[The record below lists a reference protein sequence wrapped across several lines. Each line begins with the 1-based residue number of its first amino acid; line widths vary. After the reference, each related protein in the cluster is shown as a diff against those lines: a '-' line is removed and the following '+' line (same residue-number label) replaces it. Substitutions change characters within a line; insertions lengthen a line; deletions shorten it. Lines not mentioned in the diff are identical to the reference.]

1 MQADREGTSLKTF
14 TSAQI
19 RNVALVGHGGVGKTT
34 LAEALLADAG
44 VITRVGRVEDGT
56 TVTDTEPE
64 EIKRRLSVS
73 TALAAFESHGCKLN
87 LLDCPG
93 YADFFAEVQAGLA
106 MADLAVIVVS
116 AVDGVEVQTEIAWE
130 AAAALGLPR
139 MIFINKLDRER
150 ASFDR
155 TLDQLRSVFG
165 AGVAPLELPV
175 GEETAFR
182 GVIDLLTDKAFIY
195 GDDGTGVEQDVP
207 ADMANIEHVVHD
219 ALVEGIVVADDA
231 LMERYLEGDIPSFA
245 ELEKTL
251 AQGVADAT
259 VFPVVCGSATRRIGV
274 DRLAQF
280 IAEIAPSPLARPA
293 LHVLAGDGEADI
305 ACDPN
310 GDPLAVIGKTIADP
324 FVGRVSLLK
333 VCSGTLKTDAVLT
346 NTRTRSDERLH
357 GLFTLRGKEHE
368 TVTEVPAGDLVAVAK
383 LSDSATGDTLA
394 PKGMPVRAPMPTPPT
409 PSLWVAI
416 KPKSQGD
423 DDKLMTS
430 LHRLQEEDPT
440 LFVERNEETH
450 QSLLGGAGETHLAV
464 ISERLTRKFGVEVIT
479 EDVAVPYRE
488 TITKPATA
496 EGKHKKQSGGHGQ
509 FGVCTITIA
518 PLERGEG
525 FRFVDK
531 IVGGAIP
538 RQFIPAVE
546 KGIQEAMGQGGPM
559 GHPVVD
565 LEVTLTDGKFHAVD
579 SSELSFKMAGALA
592 LRDAMANAAPVLL
605 EPVSCLNVTM
615 SIAQQGDVM
624 GDLNARRGRVQT
636 TDSSADGS
644 RVTIT
649 AMVPTAELRRYAIDL
664 RSITGGRGSFTIEH
678 HHYDIA
684 PESARNQRLL
694 AESK

>member
-1 MQADREGTSLKTF
+1 VTLKTF

-44 VITRVGRVEDGT
+44 AINRIGRVEDGT

-64 EIKRRLSVS
+64 EIKRHLSVS

-116 AVDGVEVQTEIAWE
+116 AVEGVEVQTEIAWE
-130 AAAALGLPR
+130 AAAALDLPR

-155 TLDQLRSVFG
+155 TLDQLRATFG

-175 GEETAFR
+175 GEETNFR
-182 GVIDLLTDKAFIY
+182 GVIDLLSDKAYIY
-195 GDDGTGVEQDVP
+195 GDDGVGVEQDVP
-207 ADMANIEHVVHD
+207 AELANTEHVVHD
-219 ALVEGIVVADDA
+219 ALVEGIVVADDG
-231 LMERYLEGDIPSFA
+231 LMERYLEGDIPSFE

-251 AQGVADAT
+251 AHGVADAT

-280 IAEIAPSPLARPA
+280 LTEIAPSPMQRPA
-293 LHVLAGDGEADI
+293 FKVTAGDSETDVP
-305 ACDPN
+305 CDPN
-310 GDPLAVIGKTIADP
+310 GDPLAIVGKTIADP

-333 VCSGTLKTDAVLT
+333 VCSGTIKPDSVLT
-346 NTRTRSDERLH
+346 NTRTRADEKLH

-368 TVTEVPAGDLVAVAK
+368 PVTEVPAGDVVAVPK
-383 LSDSATGDTLA
+383 LTDTATGDTLA
-394 PKGMPVRAPMPTPPT
+394 PKGMPVRARVIDPAPPA
-409 PSLWVAI
+409 LWVAI

-423 DDKLMTS
+423 EDKLMTS

-440 LFVERNEETH
+440 LVVERSEETH
-450 QSLLGGAGETHLAV
+450 QTLLGGAGETHLSV
-464 ISERLTRKFGVEVIT
+464 ISERLTRKFGVEVVT
-479 EDVAVPYRE
+479 EEVAVPYRE
-488 TITKPATA
+488 TISKPATA

-518 PLERGEG
+518 PLPRGEG
-525 FRFVDK
+525 FQFVDK

-546 KGIQEAMGQGGPM
+546 KGIQEAMAQGGPN

-565 LEVTLTDGKFHAVD
+565 LEVTLTDGKYHTVD
-579 SSELSFKMAGALA
+579 SSEMSFKMAGALA
-592 LRDAMANAAPVLL
+592 LREAMANAGVVLL
-605 EPVSCLNVTM
+605 EPLSCLKVT
-615 SIAQQGDVM
+615 APTGYQGDIM
-624 GDLNARRGRVQT
+624 GDLNARRGRVQE
-636 TDSSADGS
+636 TDTSPDGHK
-644 RVTIT
+644 VTIT
-649 AMVPTAELRRYAIDL
+649 ALVPTAELRRYAIDL
-664 RSITGGRGSFTIEH
+664 RSLTGGRGTFTSVH
-678 HHYDIA
+678 DHYDIA
-684 PESARNQRLL
+684 PPNVAAAAAKPQNH
-694 AESK
+694 

>member
-1 MQADREGTSLKTF
+1 MKTF

-44 VITRVGRVEDGT
+44 VIGRVGRVEDGT

-64 EIKRRLSVS
+64 EIKRHLSVS

-116 AVDGVEVQTEIAWE
+116 AVEGVEVQTEIAWE

-155 TLDQLRSVFG
+155 TLDQLRTIFG

-175 GEETAFR
+175 GEETDFR
-182 GVIDLLTDKAFIY
+182 GVIDLLRDKAFIY
-195 GDDGTGVEQDVP
+195 GDDGVGVEQDVP
-207 ADMANIEHVVHD
+207 DELANTEHVVHD
-219 ALVEGIVVADDA
+219 ALVEGIVVADDN
-231 LMERYLEGDIPSFA
+231 LMERYLEGDIPSFD

-280 IAEIAPSPLARPA
+280 LAEIAPSPLARPA
-293 LHVLAGDGEADI
+293 LHVIAGDGEAEI

-333 VCSGTLKTDAVLT
+333 VCSGTLKADAVLT

-368 TVTEVPAGDLVAVAK
+368 NVTEVPAGDLVAVAK
-383 LSDSATGDTLA
+383 LADSATGDTLA
-394 PKGMPVRAPMPTPPT
+394 PKGMPVRAPMPAPPT

-546 KGIQEAMGQGGPM
+546 KGVQEAMAHGGPM

-579 SSELSFKMAGALA
+579 SSEMSFKMAAGLA
-592 LRDAMANAAPVLL
+592 LREAMANAGPVLL
-605 EPVSCLNVTM
+605 EPVSRLNVTM
-615 SIAQQGDVM
+615 PIAQQGDVM

-649 AMVPTAELRRYAIDL
+649 AMVPTAELSRYAIDL
-664 RSITGGRGSFTIEH
+664 RSITGGRGFFTIEH
-678 HHYDIA
+678 DHYDIA
-684 PESARNQRLL
+684 PQQVADKAMRGAAS
-694 AESK
+694 

>member
-1 MQADREGTSLKTF
+1 MRTF

-34 LAEALLADAG
+34 LAESLLADAG
-44 VITRVGRVEDGT
+44 VIQRLGRVEDGT

-64 EIKRRLSVS
+64 EIKRHLSVS
-73 TALAAFESHGCKLN
+73 TALAAFESHGVKLN

-116 AVDGVEVQTEIAWE
+116 AVEGVEVQTEAAWE

-155 TLDQLRSVFG
+155 TLDQLRERFG
-165 AGVAPLELPV
+165 AGIAPLELPV
-175 GEETAFR
+175 GEEGAFR
-182 GVIDLLTDKAFIY
+182 GVIDLLSDKAFIY
-195 GDDGTGVEQDVP
+195 GDDGVGVSQDVP
-207 ADMANIEHVVHD
+207 PELANTEHVVHD

-231 LMERYLEGDIPSFA
+231 LMERYLEGDVPSFE
-245 ELEKTL
+245 ELEKCL
-251 AQGVADAT
+251 AHGVADAT

-280 IAEIAPSPLARPA
+280 LNEIAPSPVSRPA
-293 LHVLAGDGEADI
+293 LHVVAGDTEADI
-305 ACDPN
+305 PCDPN
-310 GDPLAVIGKTIADP
+310 GEPLAVIGKTIADP
-324 FVGRVSLLK
+324 FVGRVSLMK
-333 VCSGTLKTDAVLT
+333 VCSGTIKADTVLT
-346 NTRTRSDERLH
+346 NPRTHTDERLH

-383 LSDSATGDTLA
+383 LADSHTGDTLA
-394 PKGMPVRAPMPTPPT
+394 PKNHPMYAPAPDFAPPA
-409 PSLWVAI
+409 LWIAI

-423 DDKLMTS
+423 EDKLMTS

-440 LFVERNEETH
+440 LVVERNEETH

-464 ISERLTRKFGVEVIT
+464 ISERLTRKFGVEVET
-479 EDVAVPYRE
+479 EEVAVPYRE
-488 TITKPATA
+488 TITKSATA

-518 PLERGEG
+518 PLERGSG
-525 FRFVDK
+525 FHFVDK

-546 KGIQEAMGQGGPM
+546 KGIQEAMEQGGTM

-565 LEVTLTDGKFHAVD
+565 IEVTLTDGKYHTVD
-579 SSELSFKMAGALA
+579 SSEMSFKMAGALA
-592 LRDAMANAAPVLL
+592 LREAMANAGVVLL
-605 EPVSCLNVTM
+605 EPLSCLRVT
-615 SIAQQGDVM
+615 IPTALQGDVM
-624 GDLNARRGRVQT
+624 GDLNARRGRVQE
-636 TDSSADGS
+636 TDSSADGA

-649 AMVPTAELRRYAIDL
+649 ALVPTAELRRYAIDL
-664 RSITGGRGSFTIEH
+664 RSLTGGRGHFTVEH
-678 HHYDIA
+678 DHYDIA
-684 PESARNQRLL
+684 PPQVVEKAR
-694 AESK
+694 AS

>member
-1 MQADREGTSLKTF
+1 MKTF

-44 VITRVGRVEDGT
+44 VIQRIGRVEDGT

-64 EIKRRLSVS
+64 EIKRHLSVS
-73 TALAAFESHGCKLN
+73 TALAAFESHGVKLN

-106 MADLAVIVVS
+106 LADLAVIVVS
-116 AVDGVEVQTEIAWE
+116 AVDGVEVQTEAAWE

-155 TLDQLRSVFG
+155 TLEQLRERFG
-165 AGVAPLELPV
+165 AGIAPLELPI
-175 GEETAFR
+175 GEEADFR
-182 GVIDLLTDKAFIY
+182 GVIDLLSDQAFIY
-195 GDDGTGVEQDVP
+195 DVDGVGQSHDVP
-207 ADMANIEHVVHD
+207 PELANTEHVVHD
-219 ALVEGIVVADDA
+219 ALVEGIVVGDDA
-231 LMERYLEGDIPSFA
+231 LMERYLEGDVPSFE

-280 IAEIAPSPLARPA
+280 FNEIAPSPMARPA
-293 LHVLAGDGEADI
+293 LHVFAGDIETDVP
-305 ACDPN
+305 CDPN
-310 GDPLAVIGKTIADP
+310 GEPLAVIGKTITDP

-333 VCSGTLKTDAVLT
+333 VCSGTIKADTVLT
-346 NTRTRSDERLH
+346 NSRTRSDERLH
-357 GLFTLRGKEHE
+357 SLFTLRGKDHE
-368 TVTEVPAGDLVAVAK
+368 SVTEVPAGDLVAVAK
-383 LSDSATGDTLA
+383 LADSATGDTLA
-394 PKGMPVRAPMPTPPT
+394 PKGKPVRAPMPAAAAPA
-409 PSLWVAI
+409 LWIAI

-423 DDKLMTS
+423 EDKLMTS

-440 LFVERNEETH
+440 LVVERNEETH

-464 ISERLTRKFGVEVIT
+464 ISERLTRKFGVEVVT
-479 EDVAVPYRE
+479 EEVAVAYRE
-488 TITKPATA
+488 TITQAATA

-518 PLERGEG
+518 PLPRSEG

-546 KGIQEAMGQGGPM
+546 KGIQEAMARGGPL
-559 GHPVVD
+559 GHPIVD
-565 LEVTLTDGKFHAVD
+565 LEVTLTDGKYHPVD
-579 SSELSFKMAGALA
+579 SSEMSFRMAGAHGLHE
-592 LRDAMANAAPVLL
+592 AMANAGPVLL
-605 EPVSCLNVTM
+605 EPLSCLRVTTPM
-615 SIAQQGDVM
+615 SQQGDVM
-624 GDLNARRGRVQT
+624 GDLNARRGRVQE
-636 TDSSADGS
+636 TDTSPDGH

-649 AMVPTAELRRYAIDL
+649 AVVPTAELRRYAIDL
-664 RSITGGRGSFTIEH
+664 RSITGGRGSFTAAH
-678 HHYDIA
+678 DHYDIA
-684 PESARNQRLL
+684 PSTLRVGV
-694 AESK
+694 S